1 MLLLVQLCHSSC
13 WVAVIHGSV
22 IGKIMRF
29 HLHLRIPGLSSWPSK
44 LNQDIL
50 ISTQVACEKT
60 DVIILEQVCKDFWKD
75 ASVALTAIQPQGSHL
90 RWHTQTGSASQQS
103 TGG

>member
-22 IGKIMRF
+22 IGKIVRF

-75 ASVALTAIQPQGSHL
+75 ASMALTAIQPQGSHL